1 MNLHTQEFCR
11 KSAANFG
18 HLLLIVVCGL
28 FLSAGPVRANEAL
41 VPHTAEYKIKISV
54 LGGKLRTSFQSTEQG
69 YTATSTIKAT
79 GMARLVAHG
88 DITESSVFRRSD
100 DGLRPAEFHSVDSLS
115 SRGEIVDLTFD
126 WDTQVV
132 AGLIDGADFSADLDG
147 IVHDRVSLQYAL
159 MQDLMNG
166 GHRDT
171 YSLQDAEK
179 LKLLTVTSMGSDTVK
194 VPFGTFEAIGIQHRA
209 GNSSRVTTLW
219 CAKELGYL
227 PIKIEQHRKGK
238 LKVRAVLANYTPG
251 VQSVANSAAQ

>member
-1 MNLHTQEFCR
+1 MNFQMQEICG
-11 KSAANFG
+11 KSTASPSQ
-18 HLLLIVVCGL
+18 LLLIVVCGW
-28 FLSAGPVRANEAL
+28 FLSAGPICASEAL

-79 GMARLVAHG
+79 GMARLVVHG
-88 DITESSVFRRSD
+88 DITESSVFGD
-100 DGLRPAEFHSVDSLS
+100 TGGGLRPAEFHSVDSLS

-132 AGLIDGADFSADLDG
+132 AGLIDGEDFSAELDG
-147 IVHDRVSLQYAL
+147 VVHDRVSLQYAL
-159 MQDLMNG
+159 MHDLMNG

-179 LKLLTVTSMGSDTVK
+179 LKLLTVTNMGSDTVK

-238 LKVRAVLANYTPG
+238 LKVRAVLANYTPD
-251 VQSVANSAAQ
+251 VQSVADSAAQ